1 MNMPGTAKIKLLLE
15 LVFCEIS
22 QLLYSDVEAKHSECC
37 FTIQYNWNFI
47 MPLFSVEDGFI

>member
-22 QLLYSDVEAKHSECC
+22 QLLYSDMEAKHSECC